1 MSKWLTSPLNI
12 VTDSLYVAGIVER
25 IEEAQVKDLQK
36 RRLAELM
43 RQLQTAIRI
52 RSAPYCIIH
61 LRSHQWDIGLG
72 EDVAE
77 GDGYPASRLGS
88 RADALGDRM
97 GMSTG
102 RAFPA
107 SGLDPALELTWH
119 RRGPQ
124 RVKYKAETGKSSQR
138 SSEVLKQILKEL
150 DKAAHELDGETVEKE
165 APQEGGSHAVPIS
178 DDKRGAIQSTGM
190 PGVKYGNVRVR

>member
-1 MSKWLTSPLNI
+1 M
-12 VTDSLYVAGIVER
+12 VQARGAVAPAHLLILLLVALRAWHVGAAPWR
-25 IEEAQVKDLQK
+25 AQ
-36 RRLAELM
+36 
-43 RQLQTAIRI
+43 
-52 RSAPYCIIH
+52 
-61 LRSHQWDIGLG
+61 GL
-72 EDVAE
+72 DVAE